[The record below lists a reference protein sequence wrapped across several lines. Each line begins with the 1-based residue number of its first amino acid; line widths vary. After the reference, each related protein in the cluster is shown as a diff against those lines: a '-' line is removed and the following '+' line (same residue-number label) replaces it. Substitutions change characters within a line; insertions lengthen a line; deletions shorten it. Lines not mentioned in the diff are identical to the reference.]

1 MPANQAS
8 TAPPQTEQ
16 GTFVGPDRQKP
27 VIGLI
32 GGIGSGK
39 SLVAAEFVRHGAAVI
54 SGDQLGHEGLRQPEI
69 RNRIVAH
76 WGPTIL
82 DTQGQIDRRALAS
95 RVFARKEEL
104 HALEQLVFP
113 WIERRIGEE
122 IAIAQKKPACCIV
135 LDAAVMLEAGW
146 NRFCDWIVYV
156 HAPRELRLQ
165 RLAQERGWI
174 EKEVQA
180 RSQAQMALADKVSR
194 ADAAIDNSGSPEE
207 LANQVAHL
215 MAQWSFP
222 VAT

>member
-1 MPANQAS
+1 MVVLIMKRPAL
-8 TAPPQTEQ
+8 
-16 GTFVGPDRQKP
+16 GMRQKR
-27 VIGLI
+27 VLGLI

-39 SLVAAEFVRHGAAVI
+39 SRVAAEFVRQGAVVI

-76 WGPTIL
+76 WGSAVL
-82 DTQGQIDRRALAS
+82 DAQGQIDRRALGS

-104 HALEQLVFP
+104 KALEQLVFP

-122 IAIAQKKPACCIV
+122 IASAQQKPACCIV

-156 HAPRELRLQ
+156 HAPRDLRLQ
-165 RLAQERGWI
+165 RLAQVRGWT

-180 RSQAQMALADKVSR
+180 RSEAQLPLTDKVSQ
-194 ADAAIDNSGSPEE
+194 ADAAIDNTGSPEE
-207 LANQVAHL
+207 LARQVAHL
-215 MAQWSFP
+215 LAQWSFP